1 MTPKILNIYRK
12 EHEKQM
18 QEKVNMIDY
27 TAWKNGL
34 YVMKAVAVC
43 VNDKNK
49 YPDRPYGFEIEEQIP
64 DGEVDAIK
72 FGAWANAFNKG
83 LEQKKGGATNG

>member
-43 VNDKNK
+43 VNGKNK
-49 YPDRPYGFEIEEQIP
+49 YPDRPIEMKNGEQIP
-64 DGEVDAIK
+64 DSEIAAIK
-72 FGAWANAFNKG
+72 FGAWAEAFNKG
-83 LEQKKGGATNG
+83 LKQKGGAGNG

>member
-1 MTPKILNIYRK
+1 
-12 EHEKQM
+12 M

-49 YPDRPYGFEIEEQIP
+49 YPDRPIEMKSEERISDSEIA
-64 DGEVDAIK
+64 AIK
-72 FGAWANAFNKG
+72 FGAWAEAFNKG
-83 LEQKKGGATNG
+83 LKQKGGAGNG